1 MLYNMAYAALCILYQ
16 LQCTYSL
23 QQIYGENYAS
33 LGQCGCNSSTILAL
47 LQTAPE
53 LRGPPGPTGLT
64 GADGRTGAPG
74 MVVSSIKYFL

>member
-1 MLYNMAYAALCILYQ
+1 MIQETQNILFFQ
-16 LQCTYSL
+16 
-23 QQIYGENYAS
+23 QQIFGENYAS

-53 LRGPPGPTGLT
+53 LKGPPGPPGIT

-74 MVVSSIKYFL
+74 LPVRALYLYTLNIKM